1 MQPLAS
7 SAAIG
12 GRHNVHIDGCEG
24 SVGDGAADGTSESE
38 SRVQGKASGRG
49 RVGGRKLSLCGINLA
64 GARGGGRGRGGHFAG
79 MDGRSEG
86 SGVERFGGV
95 EDGQTEI
102 RKPR

>member
-1 MQPLAS
+1 
-7 SAAIG
+7 
-12 GRHNVHIDGCEG
+12 
-24 SVGDGAADGTSESE
+24 
-38 SRVQGKASGRG
+38 
-49 RVGGRKLSLCGINLA
+49 
-64 GARGGGRGRGGHFAG
+64 